1 MPVDLLAIAAHRDDV
16 ELTCAGTLLK
26 AQDAGYRT
34 AILDL
39 TAGET
44 GTRGSADLRA
54 AEAVRAAEIL
64 GVTERRNAGLRDAH
78 LQNDEVS
85 RRIVIAEIR
94 HFAPRVVILPFAVGR
109 HPDHRVASEL
119 GRDAC
124 FLAGLARYDAPGAPH
139 RPHKIL
145 YALSYRED
153 PLKPTFV
160 VDISAQFERKL
171 AAIRCYA
178 SQFDGA
184 QAAGEIFPT
193 GQDLY
198 SLVEVQNAHYG
209 SLIRCRYG
217 EPFFTHETLA
227 VEDVVALGVQSM

>member
-1 MPVDLLAIAAHRDDV
+1 M
-16 ELTCAGTLLK
+16 
-26 AQDAGYRT
+26 
-34 AILDL
+34 
-39 TAGET
+39 
-44 GTRGSADLRA
+44 
-54 AEAVRAAEIL
+54 
-64 GVTERRNAGLRDAH
+64 TERRNAGLRDAH
-78 LQNDEVS
+78 LQNDEAS
-85 RRIVIAEIR
+85 RQVVIAEIR

-109 HPDHRVASEL
+109 HPDHRIASEL

-124 FLAGLARYDAPGAPH
+124 FLAGLAKYDAPGAPH

-145 YALSYRED
+145 YSLSYRED
-153 PLKPTFV
+153 PVKPTFV
-160 VDISAQFERKL
+160 VDISTQFERKL

-184 QAAGEIFPT
+184 KAAGEIFPT

-227 VEDVVALGVQSM
+227 VEDVVSLGVQSM